1 MLFLPAKRRI
11 LYQNRK
17 PRRGI
22 KLLEQFKVQ
31 PEDQVRVSEEN
42 LRKTVESVFSKMGLS
57 DSDARLGADVL
68 VKADMRGVDTHGVS
82 NMLRSYVTGYAS
94 GELNPHPNWNITRE
108 TPSTANIDGDGGL
121 GIIVTPKA
129 MDIAIEKAKDVGMG
143 VVTIHNSRHLGMAS
157 YHALKAV
164 ENDMIGMCMTSCPP
178 SVLPTFGAEP
188 VLGTNPIA
196 IAAPAEKEAPFVFDA
211 AMSAVAANKLG
222 LARRNGTQ
230 LLGGWVADHEG
241 RPIMEEVEPPVPGY
255 EGSASSYLL
264 PLVGTRE
271 VGSHKGYGMMCLVDI
286 LGGILTGG
294 GYGMNPGRPNFG
306 HYVAAYNIEAF
317 MDTKEFKTTMDEWIN
332 MLNSS
337 RPAPGHD
344 RVMYPGQPEHEANI
358 ERSENGIPLHHEV
371 IDWFK
376 DICGELSIPFSLV

>member
-1 MLFLPAKRRI
+1 M
-11 LYQNRK
+11 
-17 PRRGI
+17 
-22 KLLEQFKVQ
+22 LEQFKVQ

-241 RPIMEEVEPPVPGY
+241 RPIMEEVDPPAPGY

-264 PLVGTRE
+264 PLGGTRE
-271 VGSHKGYGMMCLVDI
+271 VGAHKGYGMMCLVDI

>member
-42 LRKTVESVFSKMGLS
+42 LRNTVESVFSKMGLS

-241 RPIMEEVEPPVPGY
+241 RPIMEEVDPPVPGY

-264 PLVGTRE
+264 PLGGTRE

-294 GYGMNPGRPNFG
+294 GYGMHPGRPNFG

>member
-241 RPIMEEVEPPVPGY
+241 RPIMEEVDPPAPGY

-264 PLVGTRE
+264 PLGGTRE

>member
-1 MLFLPAKRRI
+1 LLFLPAKRRI

-42 LRKTVESVFSKMGLS
+42 LRNTVESVFSKMGLS

-264 PLVGTRE
+264 PLGGTRE

>member
-241 RPIMEEVEPPVPGY
+241 RPIMEEVDPPAPGY

-264 PLVGTRE
+264 PLGGTRE

-376 DICGELSIPFSLV
+376 DICAELSIPFSLV